1 MIMKK
6 KYLLWSYAV
15 IACVVI
21 AILFSITF
29 TSIMGMKAARN
40 AMSNPEN
47 RKAIYDTSAKV
58 SRDTGLKIPTFR
70 IHQHKPGEYHD
81 GSLFRDT
88 LVVYF
93 YKGVPDSVYTSFVE
107 RAQAIETKNDSTKR
121 VEIDNDNYFY
131 EDQYLNGFSCYL
143 GVRISKTS
151 PYGEIIYGNWRA
163 EKND

>member
-1 MIMKK
+1 MGGSNYQIWRNESCGDRAGGPER
-6 KYLLWSYAV
+6 LWVLSTRTFLEGSSR
-15 IACVVI
+15 VVE
-21 AILFSITF
+21 
-29 TSIMGMKAARN
+29 KRRN
-40 AMSNPEN
+40 
-47 RKAIYDTSAKV
+47 
-58 SRDTGLKIPTFR
+58 
-70 IHQHKPGEYHD
+70 HD

-107 RAQAIETKNDSTKR
+107 RAQAIEAKNDSTKR

-151 PYGEIIYGNWRA
+151 PYGEIIYGNWRP